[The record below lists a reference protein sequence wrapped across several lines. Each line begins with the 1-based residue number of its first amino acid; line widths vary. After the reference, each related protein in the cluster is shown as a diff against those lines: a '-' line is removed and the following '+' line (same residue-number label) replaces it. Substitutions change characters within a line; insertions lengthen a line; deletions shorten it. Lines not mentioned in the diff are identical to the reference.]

1 MIGTMTRDYTMD
13 RCLVT
18 GGAGFIGSHLVREL
32 LNRGN
37 DVRVLDNFSTGKE
50 ENLRDVAGD
59 IEIIRGDVRDREL
72 LGHVL
77 TGVRY
82 VFHQAALG
90 SVPRS
95 IEDPF
100 ETQSSNVDGTLN
112 LLWEA
117 RAKKVQRVMIAGSSS
132 VYGDTPG
139 MPRVE
144 ELPVAPLS
152 PYALSK
158 LSQEFL
164 GRIFTQIY
172 GLETVTLRYF
182 NIFGPRQDPDSL
194 YAAVIARF
202 IGKVLSDEPL
212 SIYGSGNQSRD
223 FTYVANAVDANM
235 RAMAIQNG
243 IGEAYNVG
251 CGESIS
257 ILKLVNELQ
266 NIFQKQLVLRFLPA
280 RQGDPL
286 ESRADIQKAEKVLG
300 YRPLVTFEEG
310 LRRTVEWFSAASNHQ
325 IGINLNREA
334 VNG

>member
-1 MIGTMTRDYTMD
+1 MMD
-13 RCLVT
+13 RCMVT
-18 GGAGFIGSHLVREL
+18 GGAGFIGSHIVREL
-32 LNRGN
+32 LTRGYE
-37 DVRVLDNFSTGKE
+37 VRVLDNFSTGKE
-50 ENLRDVAGD
+50 ENLREVAGD
-59 IEIIRGDVRDREL
+59 VEIIRGDVKDRDL
-72 LGHVL
+72 LGHAL
-77 TGVRY
+77 SGVRY

-117 RAKKVQRVMIAGSSS
+117 KAKKVQRVMIAGSSS

-144 ELPVAPLS
+144 ELPVSPLS

-164 GRIFTQIY
+164 GKIFTQIY

-202 IGKVLSDEPL
+202 IGKILSDEPL
-212 SIYGSGNQSRD
+212 SIYGTGNQSRD

-235 RAMAIQNG
+235 RAMEIQTG
-243 IGEAYNVG
+243 IGESYNVG

-257 ILKLVNELQ
+257 ILKLVNELR

-286 ESRADIQKAEKVLG
+286 ESRADIQKAERVLG
-300 YRPLVTFEEG
+300 YRPLITFEEG
-310 LRRTVEWFSAASNHQ
+310 LRRTVEWFLASSKQ
-325 IGINLNREA
+325 RLEINLNREV